1 MFEYSSYYDQFFD
14 TVLKYCFALSFLVPI
29 LGAAIN
35 WYFHLGLNPD
45 VALIAW
51 VLELIWAFP
60 VAFYLV
66 YHPVTLPLPTWLTYG
81 HPVTFGGIEPNV
93 CNNPTLTLENM
104 YRPAGGW
111 PCFPAQLKDR
121 FANLSGPHGWKYL
134 IQLDARLQLCIFFV
148 VLTIGVIAGLVIK
161 IRKPYLDDAKPARGT
176 CRLCGQAIPDT
187 RPPQKSDIEKH

>member
-29 LGAAIN
+29 LGVAIN

-93 CNNPTLTLENM
+93 CHNPTLTLENM

-111 PCFPAQLKDR
+111 PCFPSQLKDR

-134 IQLDARLQLCIFFV
+134 TQLDARLQLCIFFV
-148 VLTIGVIAGLVIK
+148 VLNIGVITGLVIK